1 MYEIAEELT
10 AAFSRLEPSMQPVLL
25 IHYDTDVQNKTTKQN
40 NIFTDNSSNKNSQNS
55 KNSKNSKNKNNYL
68 KSKLKSYVPY
78 AVTGSSLRMDE
89 ANEIFSDEKQEDLDT
104 YQLEEQNVQTE
115 REKPGMVVMNGA
127 PSFVTVGGIRFDQEE
142 EEEKKEKEKKEKTK
156 TNNNDDD
163 DDAEKN
169 AKQDKQKEL
178 FTDKNSFMSSS
189 NKYMMMTLDAKE
201 ITLRTYNVSV
211 IHVNQFSSI
220 ISKLL
225 SWARSRSHL
234 LQQILHQKMGL
245 FAHSTTALS
254 TKTTVFVEGG
264 GRGHNIN
271 RLNQVDRTNVSR
283 LNSQRL
289 SSSNNNGTHG
299 GGRVVR
305 NVRGVRGGTELNN
318 NNTLSSSNNVL
329 NRVDRLSR
337 GSRGVRLNNVS
348 SNAAMSRR
356 RSVDGMKIDLSFSK
370 SENDEEEDEEE
381 ENEIRVMKKKMR
393 VPLGIS
399 TSKKV
404 LDKTLASVGATPIDD
419 QRNTRRFNRS
429 NIDGKD

>member
-1 MYEIAEELT
+1 
-10 AAFSRLEPSMQPVLL
+10 
-25 IHYDTDVQNKTTKQN
+25 
-40 NIFTDNSSNKNSQNS
+40 
-55 KNSKNSKNKNNYL
+55 
-68 KSKLKSYVPY
+68 
-78 AVTGSSLRMDE
+78 
-89 ANEIFSDEKQEDLDT
+89 
-104 YQLEEQNVQTE
+104 
-115 REKPGMVVMNGA
+115 
-127 PSFVTVGGIRFDQEE
+127 

-156 TNNNDDD
+156 TNNNDDDD

-299 GGRVVR
+299 GGRAVR